1 MKNQQLKDFMEAR
14 GLQQKQ
20 TAQMLDISIPTLSL
34 YLKGSSQA
42 MCNKLMKRWKP

>member
-20 TAQMLDISIPTLSL
+20 TAQMLDISIATLSPDESPNDFG
-34 YLKGSSQA
+34 K
-42 MCNKLMKRWKP
+42 NH